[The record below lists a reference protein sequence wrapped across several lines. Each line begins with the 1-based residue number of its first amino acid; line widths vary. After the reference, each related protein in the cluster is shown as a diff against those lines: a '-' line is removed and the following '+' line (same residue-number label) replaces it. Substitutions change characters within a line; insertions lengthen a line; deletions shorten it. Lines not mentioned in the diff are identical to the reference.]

1 MVHTSWYRKV
11 SIVIVLMALLSVLLN
26 APPARAGSRTV
37 DGVSTDW
44 TGTAPSIA
52 HTDAE
57 SNGEWI
63 YKGAADDRRTD
74 SGMTDD
80 ADLTEVRLTT
90 DGTYLYFLFRL
101 KDIQTTSEVHIGV
114 GIDTDQEA
122 TDTALNWIGDE
133 SNLTI
138 GRAFMDAERV
148 LSFHETGGGNQA
160 VEWFAGGSWYG
171 ISGSQISISAANDV
185 VEARVP
191 LNDLNGL
198 TGTSDFILTVA
209 TFQNNPGWNNNT
221 DTTDDFYMTDAVDVM
236 STPGQT
242 GNAWGRDLNDG
253 NVYFGW
259 WIQLRGSTDAP
270 TAVVWD
276 RLYHS
281 SCDQLT
287 AYGCAAGD
295 HPAVQYVPS
304 AGQSARFLS
313 ARRYSTDGTLAPG
326 GVTDV
331 YVFDDES
338 AEAYFMAHTGDVT
351 DDATYPRLRYY
362 YSSEQFVNADKV
374 DSWTGTW
381 NGTTEL
387 TYDIFK
393 ATIPAQNPGDVYYTF
408 ITRDESGDRYLCRS
422 GFGSGPENR
431 GWIKQWV
438 RDEQCTNHDYAY
450 TVLDDDITGPTI
462 ENVTFTDNG
471 VNDQVC
477 ADVYDANTRSGDNDS
492 GISSVQVRYSATRSD
507 VANGT
512 GGTTAAMSNSSGNT
526 YCVNG
531 LNFTDPTYYRVE
543 ATNNDYDNSR
553 AADRESNASSTYC
566 TGASCAGGAGA
577 SQDNDVW
584 WNEVYHDTR
593 AAYYRTPF
601 GAVPTGQSIQIRLR
615 AAQND
620 LTDAAL
626 VVYNAEGGTQWLIQ
640 GTPESS
646 DGTYSYYKFTIPAQT
661 TARVLY
667 YKFRLRDD
675 PENDYTNDCDWYV
688 DNYAHNAYDH
698 EDRYENGTGMMVNGL
713 SGNPCSSSAD
723 GYANNAFNITVYDQ
737 SAYTNHLDAW
747 AKNAVIY
754 QIMPDRFRDGDPT
767 NADDWPYTD
776 VYGTPQHIHTTW
788 NEAVDDPRV
797 AGTYYQ
803 KWSADFFGGDLQG
816 IMDELDYLKAQGVTA
831 LYLNPIFASPSN
843 HGYDTS
849 DYLKI
854 NPRYG
859 DNALFALLATEA
871 ESRGIKIILD
881 GVFNHTGSDSRYFD
895 RYNRW
900 DADGNPS
907 TLANTTGACETES
920 SSYNGLYTFNA
931 GTTGPCTGRTDG
943 KQQYDSWWGYD
954 TLPLLNENTA
964 VKNLIFDHSNDNTP
978 ANHVIQYWY
987 SQGADGWRFDV
998 ADEVGHSFWQ
1008 DFRTRVKNDDNLNGP
1023 LYSEV
1028 WYEATPW
1035 LLGDQLDATMNY
1047 RYRKAVLGFLI
1058 DSTWTDND
1066 NNGDQTMWALS
1077 PSEFDY
1083 VLNSIREDYP
1093 AESWY
1098 TMMNLMDSHD
1108 TNRALFVL
1116 REKSTSLANAI
1127 AKLKLMA
1134 ALQFTYPGAPTIY
1147 YGDEV
1152 GLGAQDYGGYGTWGA
1167 GKTVGGITQDDP
1179 YNRAPYPWPDASG
1192 SLPSGLP
1199 NTDLR
1204 DTYRILAL
1212 TRNNYD
1218 VLRTGDVTT
1227 LAANNTTKVYAYA
1240 RTDSNGAPS
1249 CAIAIFNRDAYAHDV
1264 TLSLSSIATACP
1276 NGTVLENVLNG
1287 GADYTIS
1294 GGSLTV
1300 NNLPALSA
1308 AVLVPAFDNP
1318 NTGDTTASLPPVKV
1332 DLTSAAASLANNA
1345 STTLYAT
1352 LYDVAGQT
1360 LPAGVTVNFE
1370 IVSGGGSLG
1379 SATATTNSS
1388 GVASVSY
1395 TAPTSGQQPVV
1406 LRAKITAPGGVT
1418 YSGETTVFVGYL
1430 ANVESRSTSLA
1441 TIGPYTVDQ
1450 SGQAQVNLWARK
1462 LGRGEPVLTLAR
1474 YDKNPRNGLNN
1485 TGLAYYDV
1493 HLSSTDN
1500 VDSLT
1505 VRFYYY
1511 ADANEAN
1518 NKLYWYNPSSGW
1530 QAISATLYQG
1540 TPDDGGGYLE
1550 FTFTSASMPNFAALS
1565 GGEFGAGGGSP
1576 TAITLADFT
1585 ATPHAGGILLTWETA
1600 AELDN
1605 AGFNLYRS
1613 TTPEGP
1619 YTRLNDTLIPPQHPG
1634 EVSGGVYTWLDTE
1647 VQPGVTYFYKLEDVD
1662 IQGVSTFH
1670 GPVTVTARAAT
1681 SAPTFTVFLPLV
1693 FRQE

>member
-1 MVHTSWYRKV
+1 MRTQWRSHNL
-11 SIVIVLMALLSVLLN
+11 VLVVLLLMVL
-26 APPARAGSRTV
+26 PLLFGTSFVRASSRTV
-37 DGVSTDW
+37 DGDPSDW
-44 TGTAPSIA
+44 TGIAPSIA

-74 SGMTDD
+74 SSMTDD

-90 DGTYLYFLFRL
+90 DGTYLYFLFHL

-122 TDTALNWIGDE
+122 TDTAFNWIGDE

-138 GRAFMDAERV
+138 GRAFMYAERV
-148 LSFHETGGGNQA
+148 LSFHETGSGNQA
-160 VEWFAGGSWYG
+160 VEWYAGGSWYG
-171 ISGSQISISAANDV
+171 ISGSQISVSAANDV

-198 TGTSDFILTVA
+198 IATSDFIFTVA
-209 TFQNNPGWNNNT
+209 TFQNNPGWNNDT

-242 GNAWGRDLNDG
+242 GNVWSRDLNDG

-270 TAVVWD
+270 TAVLWD

-281 SCDQLT
+281 ACDQLT
-287 AYGCAAGD
+287 AYGCSAGD

-338 AEAYFMAHTGDVT
+338 VDAYFMAHTGDVT
-351 DDATYPRLRYY
+351 DDTTYPRLRYY

-374 DSWTGTW
+374 DTWTGTW

-393 ATIPAQNPGDVYYTF
+393 ATIPAQSPGDVYYAF
-408 ITRDESGDRYLCRS
+408 AARDESGDRYLCRS
-422 GFGSGPENR
+422 GFGSGPENK

-438 RDEQCTNHDYAY
+438 RDGQCTNHDYAY
-450 TVLDDDITGPTI
+450 TVIDDDITGPTI
-462 ENVTFTDNG
+462 EKVTFTDNG
-471 VNDQVC
+471 SNDEVC
-477 ADVYDANTRSGDNDS
+477 ATVYDTNTRSGDNDS
-492 GISSVQVRYSATRSD
+492 GIYSVQVRYSATRTD
-507 VANGT
+507 VSNGT
-512 GGTTAAMSNSSGNT
+512 GGTTAAMSNSGGNT

-531 LNFTDPTYYRVE
+531 LNFNNPTYYRVE
-543 ATNNDYDNSR
+543 ATNNDFDNSR
-553 AADRESNASSTYC
+553 AADRDSSASSTYC
-566 TGASCAGGAGA
+566 IGGSCAGGAGH
-577 SQDNDVW
+577 DNDIW
-584 WNEVYHDTR
+584 WSEVYHNTR
-593 AAYYRTPF
+593 DSAYRSPF
-601 GAVPTGQSIQIRLR
+601 GAVPLNTQIALSLR
-615 AAQND
+615 VANGD
-620 LTDAAL
+620 LTAADL
-626 VVYNAEGGTQWLIQ
+626 FAYNTANGDKTYIGTKR
-640 GTPESS
+640 TES
-646 DGTYSYYKFTIPAQT
+646 DTTYDWYDFTIPAAD
-661 TARVLY
+661 TASARIIY
-667 YKFRLRDD
+667 YKFRLTDGSD
-675 PENDYTNDCDWYV
+675 VDWYI
-688 DNYAHNAYDH
+688 DDYAHNSYDH
-698 EDRYENGTGMMVNGL
+698 EDRYENGIGMMVD
-713 SGNPCSSSAD
+713 D
-723 GYANNAFNITVYDQ
+723 GTASQYYNNSFNITVYDQ
-737 SAYTNHLDAW
+737 SAYTAHVDAW
-747 AKNAVIY
+747 AHNAVIY
-754 QIMPDRFRDGDPT
+754 QIMPDRFRNGDPT
-767 NADDWPYTD
+767 NEDDWPYTD
-776 VYGTPQHIHTTW
+776 VYGTAQHIHSTW
-788 NEAVDDPRV
+788 NEAVDDPRDSGG
-797 AGTYYQ
+797 AYYQ
-803 KWSADFFGGDLQG
+803 HWSADFFGGDLQG
-816 IMDELDYLKAQGVTA
+816 VMDELDYLKAQGVTA

-859 DNALFALLATEA
+859 TNTLFQTLATEA

-900 DADGNPS
+900 DADGNAS
-907 TLANTTGACETES
+907 TSANTTGACETES
-920 SSYNGLYTFNA
+920 SSYNDLYTFNS

-954 TLPLLNENTA
+954 TLPLLNENAA
-964 VKNLIFDHSNDNTP
+964 VKNLIFDYSNDNNT
-978 ANHVIQYWY
+978 ANHIIQYWTG
-987 SQGADGWRFDV
+987 QGADGWRFDV
-998 ADEVGHSFWQ
+998 ADEVSHSFWQ
-1008 DFRTRVKNDDNLNGP
+1008 DFRTWVKNDDNLNGP

-1058 DSTWTDND
+1058 DTTWTDND

-1093 AESWY
+1093 VEAWY
-1098 TMMNLMDSHD
+1098 AMMNLMDSHD

-1116 REKSTSLANAI
+1116 DKKSTSTANA
-1127 AKLKLMA
+1127 LKKMALMA

-1152 GLGAQDYGGYGTWGA
+1152 GLGAMYDGEGKWGA
-1167 GKTVGGITQDDP
+1167 GKTVGGVIQDDP

-1192 SLPSGLP
+1192 SLPGALP

-1227 LAANNTTKVYAYA
+1227 LAANDTTKVYAYA
-1240 RTDSNGAPS
+1240 RTDSNGAPT
-1249 CAIAIFNRDAYAHDV
+1249 CAIAIFNRDAAAHDV
-1264 TLSLSSIATACP
+1264 TLDLSGISAACP
-1276 NGTVLENVLNG
+1276 NGTVLENVLAN

-1294 GGSLTV
+1294 GVSLTV
-1300 NNLPALSA
+1300 NSLPALTA

-1318 NTGDTTASLPPVKV
+1318 NTTDTVAGLPPVSV
-1332 DLTSAAASLANNA
+1332 STASAVASLANSGSTAINA
-1345 STTLYAT
+1345 TIR
-1352 LYDVAGQT
+1352 DVAGQT
-1360 LPAGVTVNFE
+1360 LPAGVVVNFE
-1370 IVSGGGSLG
+1370 IVSGGGALG
-1379 SATATTNSS
+1379 NATATTDGS
-1388 GVASVSY
+1388 GVASVTY
-1395 TAPTSGQQPVV
+1395 TAPASGQSTVV
-1406 LRAKITAPGGVT
+1406 IRAKITAPSGVT
-1418 YSGETTVFVGYL
+1418 YSGETTVFVGYQ
-1430 ANVESRSTSLA
+1430 ANVVARATSLA

-1450 SGQAQVNLWARK
+1450 SGSGQVNLWAHK

-1474 YDKNPRNGLNN
+1474 YDKNPLSGKTDTGN
-1485 TGLAYYDV
+1485 TYYDI
-1493 HLSSTDN
+1493 HLSSAAN

-1511 ADANEAN
+1511 SDDNELN
-1518 NKLYWYNPSSGW
+1518 NKLYWYNTGSGW
-1530 QAISATLYQG
+1530 TQITGATLNTTG
-1540 TPDDGGGYLE
+1540 TGGYLE
-1550 FTFTSASMPNFAALS
+1550 FTFTGSSNPGWDALS
-1565 GGEFGAGGGSP
+1565 GGEFGAGGGTPSEP
-1576 TAITLADFT
+1576 TAVTLVSFT
-1585 ATPHAGGILLTWETA
+1585 ATPQDNAILVTWETA
-1600 AELDN
+1600 SELDN
-1605 AGFNLYRS
+1605 VGFNLYRS
-1613 TTPEGP
+1613 EKADGP
-1619 YTRLNDTLIPPQHPG
+1619 YTRLNTTLIPPQNPG
-1634 EVSGGVYTWLDTE
+1634 SMLGGLYEWRDRYVMPAVIY
-1647 VQPGVTYFYKLEDVD
+1647 YYKLEDVD
-1662 IQGVSTFH
+1662 VHGVRTVW
-1670 GPVTVTARAAT
+1670 GPLSALLTTADLPYPWRIRL
-1681 SAPTFTVFLPLV
+1681 FLPFVSRSFEIALP
-1693 FRQE
+1693 R